1 MPIVAKS
8 KKVKDNIV
16 DENGNVL
23 GTISYNPED
32 TKTYTKLSNIMQEIF
47 QIDEKRKS
55 IGDLKEL
62 PKERLKSLDEFEEY
76 KETFEKMNETLNFC
90 DEKIENIK
98 KEIDDIFG
106 QNTSKIMMEDSN
118 DIELLLPL
126 IESVIPI
133 FEKIRN
139 KKINKH
145 LEDDKKKENDVME

>member
-76 KETFEKMNETLNFC
+76 KETFEKMNETFNFC

-106 QNTSKIMMEDSN
+106 QNTSKIMME
-118 DIELLLPL
+118 
-126 IESVIPI
+126 
-133 FEKIRN
+133 KR
-139 KKINKH
+139 K
-145 LEDDKKKENDVME
+145 

>member
-76 KETFEKMNETLNFC
+76 KETFEKMNETFNFC